1 VELEMGNEKFTAQVV
16 VVSPLTSEAIL
27 GLDFLKEH
35 EALIDL
41 TSRNLHL
48 KGRGCHIPLADPTP
62 RCGGTIEQSVH
73 AVRTV
78 EVPPRSMLEIA
89 ADFKVSVEGVWL
101 LEEAVDKSL
110 PFAVARALVK
120 PTSTTVPVCILNP
133 TEEPVTVYAGML
145 LATLQSVTSPTGDVA
160 DTSGRTATSVAAVT
174 AEKQEVLLNLVEE
187 SGADLSADLG
197 RTDKL
202 QHRINTGDAHPIRQ
216 SVCRV
221 PLHRQE
227 EVRKL
232 LNQMLEKGVIEPST
246 SPWASLIVLVQKKDG
261 STRFCVDYRKV
272 NDVTLKDAY
281 PLPRIDTTLD
291 ALHGSQWFTTL
302 DLLTGYW

>member
-1 VELEMGNEKFTAQVV
+1 
-16 VVSPLTSEAIL
+16 
-27 GLDFLKEH
+27 
-35 EALIDL
+35 
-41 TSRNLHL
+41 
-48 KGRGCHIPLADPTP
+48 
-62 RCGGTIEQSVH
+62 
-73 AVRTV
+73 
-78 EVPPRSMLEIA
+78 MLEIA

-187 SGADLSADLG
+187 SGADLSAGERDLFYQLLLSYADVMACSTSDLG